1 MMQEVGNA
9 QVHSNR
15 LLARPEQRIFGQD
28 DPDDRKFQMIE
39 NAILYFLSRFS
50 WRVLT
55 RTR

>member
-28 DPDDRKFQMIE
+28 DPDDRKCNIVFP
-39 NAILYFLSRFS
+39 F
-50 WRVLT
+50 
-55 RTR
+55 